1 MFLRAN
7 KGYIR
12 PIGAKLAS
20 TPPHLAYHLASAHF
34 IVESAAN
41 ARGDIDGHDRTE
53 PSVLPDRVERPWRG
67 IITERG
73 STLFSP
79 YRAGFLPTIAPCL
92 AAVAPILASFLA
104 ACAPVL
110 APIHSYSFSLG
121 V

>member
-1 MFLRAN
+1 MDM
-7 KGYIR
+7 
-12 PIGAKLAS
+12 
-20 TPPHLAYHLASAHF
+20 
-34 IVESAAN
+34 IVP
-41 ARGDIDGHDRTE
+41 TLLFC
-53 PSVLPDRVERPWRG
+53 PTVLSGPGG

-104 ACAPVL
+104 ACSPVL
-110 APIHSYSFSLG
+110 APIHSYRFSLG